1 VYLKCINKGGV
12 LTPPPLR
19 RGIRKAD
26 TFKKYRD
33 VISRGNLVLICILMQ
48 VSLKSI
54 NMDKHS
60 LYLLGTP
67 FSRASSRDD
76 TSSPTFY
83 YFSPSN
89 MNRKKAENSS
99 MGQFTCFP

>member
-1 VYLKCINKGGV
+1 MYWYVYLKCINKGGV
-12 LTPPPLR
+12 LIPPLR
-19 RGIRKAD
+19 RGIRKTD

-48 VSLKSI
+48 VSFKSI

-67 FSRASSRDD
+67 FSRASLRGSRHHMM
-76 TSSPTFY
+76 S
-83 YFSPSN
+83 
-89 MNRKKAENSS
+89 R
-99 MGQFTCFP
+99 